1 MFFYVVAAS
10 PAVNNVTITADYTLP
25 DGSQVL
31 LISEVL
37 FVSEAVVSRLHQV
50 SFFPL
55 VLAMP
60 ECDEIRKMLICNTF
74 LMIFIY
80 WDL

>member
-1 MFFYVVAAS
+1 MITA
-10 PAVNNVTITADYTLP
+10 PTVNNVTITADYTLP

-50 SFFPL
+50 DSFFTFTIVIFSSSFFSKL
-55 VLAMP
+55 V
-60 ECDEIRKMLICNTF
+60 F
-74 LMIFIY
+74 LEFLKIS
-80 WDL
+80 L

>member
-1 MFFYVVAAS
+1 MIFLCVESTAS
-10 PAVNNVTITADYTLP
+10 PSVNNVSITADYTLP

-50 SFFPL
+50 R
-55 VLAMP
+55 
-60 ECDEIRKMLICNTF
+60 ENR
-74 LMIFIY
+74 
-80 WDL
+80 

>member
-1 MFFYVVAAS
+1 MYYFIAAS
-10 PAVNNVTITADYTLP
+10 PTVNNVTITADYTLP

-50 SFFPL
+50 LFHLLLWLLNTYIP
-55 VLAMP
+55 
-60 ECDEIRKMLICNTF
+60 IRNYSTLF
-74 LMIFIY
+74 LLL
-80 WDL
+80 DAQR

>member
-1 MFFYVVAAS
+1 MYYFIAAS
-10 PAVNNVTITADYTLP
+10 PTVNNVTITADYTLP

-50 SFFPL
+50 LFYL
-55 VLAMP
+55 LLW
-60 ECDEIRKMLICNTF
+60 ILNTYIPIENYSILF
-74 LMIFIY
+74 LLL
-80 WDL
+80 DAQR